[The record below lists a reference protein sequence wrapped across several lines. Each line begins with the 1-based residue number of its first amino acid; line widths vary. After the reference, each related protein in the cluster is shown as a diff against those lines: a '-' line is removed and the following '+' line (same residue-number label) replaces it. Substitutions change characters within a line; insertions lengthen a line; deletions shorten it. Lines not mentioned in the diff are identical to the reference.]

1 MPRRAHPRRSPRT
14 SRHERARAALWRDR
28 AAQLREARGWSQ
40 EQLAER
46 AGLNR
51 SYIGEIERG
60 TSIASIVTVDK
71 LARALDVSMERLLTF
86 ATQRHGAA
94 DRRLGAED
102 REVTPIAC

>member
-1 MPRRAHPRRSPRT
+1 MSALV
-14 SRHERARAALWRDR
+14 RHFGATVR
-28 AAQLREARGWSQ
+28 QLREARGWSQ

-71 LARALDVSMERLLTF
+71 LARALDVSMESLLKLPRNGTAPQTVDSALKF
-86 ATQRHGAA
+86 EG
-94 DRRLGAED
+94 
-102 REVTPIAC
+102 